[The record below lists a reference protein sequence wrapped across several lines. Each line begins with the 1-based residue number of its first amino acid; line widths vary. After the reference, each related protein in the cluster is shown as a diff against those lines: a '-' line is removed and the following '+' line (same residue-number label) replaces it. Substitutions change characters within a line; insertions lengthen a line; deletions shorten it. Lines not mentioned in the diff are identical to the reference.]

1 MPIDPDSY
9 EPLYR
14 QVAGDL
20 RQRITSGALP
30 PGQRLRSEPDLAHE
44 YGVGVDALRDALAV
58 LRSEGLIR
66 TVSREGSYI
75 REQTEP
81 TVVPVEGPARIRVR
95 LPTLAERKRLRLAEG
110 VPVLVVD
117 DGETHVLAAY
127 ETEIEIS

>member
-1 MPIDPDSY
+1 M
-9 EPLYR
+9 
-14 QVAGDL
+14 
-20 RQRITSGALP
+20 
-30 PGQRLRSEPDLAHE
+30 
-44 YGVGVDALRDALAV
+44 
-58 LRSEGLIR
+58 
-66 TVSREGSYI
+66 SREGSYV

-81 TVVPVEGPARIRVR
+81 AVVHVEGPARIRVR